1 MPAKNQPIYTHNM
14 GLTESEFLR
23 REFSLTLTEL
33 TPSIEKHINKSDIF
47 YIATANPYELKSV
60 FENCKSKSVV
70 IFFFGNETYDVPQIQ
85 WLNKYSNKIKLAF
98 IYNLPR
104 KTPFKISLRC
114 LLGAISDGGLLLWNR
129 ERNIFRNFKNGID
142 LMKRTRNLTID
153 FPHLDFPQGYS
164 RRFVTEIKLAGINIG
179 KDSILDQAPV
189 EISLKDKKIDF
200 VGQNGSWC
208 RELAIKVLA
217 KKNIGFIPT
226 YTQGWSG
233 ANQGALTTY
242 INSLIQSE
250 LTLNPPGNLTNRTH
264 RYLESLIFNSLPIM
278 PPSTLQDPHLWG
290 VWSESSYRKYF
301 SWKRQINY
309 ALKLS
314 LHDREVI
321 ISKALLKE
329 KEKVKNINKIL
340 NNIDQFIEEEISKAK

>member
-1 MPAKNQPIYTHNM
+1 M
-14 GLTESEFLR
+14 GLTESEFLK

-33 TPSIEKHINKSDIF
+33 TELVRNQMIKSDLF
-47 YIATANPYELKSV
+47 YVATANLFELKEV

-70 IFFFGNETYDVPQIQ
+70 IFFFGNETYDVPQYE
-85 WLNKYSNKIKLAF
+85 WLNKYSGKIKFAF

-104 KTPFKISLRC
+104 KTSFKITVRC
-114 LLGAISDGGLLLWNR
+114 LVGAIVDGGLLLWNK

-142 LMKRTRNLTID
+142 LMRRTRKVSLN
-153 FPHLDFPQGYS
+153 FPYSDFPQGYS
-164 RRFVTEIKLAGINIG
+164 RRFVTEIKLAGIDIG
-179 KDSILDQAPV
+179 EGSILDKAPMD
-189 EISLKDKKIDF
+189 ISLKGKKIGF

-208 RELAIKVLA
+208 RELAIRVLT
-217 KKNIGFIPT
+217 KKNIGFAPT

-233 ANQGALTTY
+233 ASQGSLTTY
-242 INSLIQSE
+242 IDSLVQSE

-290 VWSESSYRKYF
+290 VWSESSDRRYF
-301 SWKRQINY
+301 SWKLQINH

-314 LHDREVI
+314 LRDRELI
-321 ISKALLKE
+321 ILNALLKE
-329 KEKVKNINKIL
+329 KEKVQNINDIL
-340 NNIDQFIEEEISKAK
+340 NDIDQFIEKESGKAQ

>member
-14 GLTESEFLR
+14 DLTESEFLR

-33 TPSIEKHINKSDIF
+33 TELVEEQIIKSDLF
-47 YIATANPYELKSV
+47 YIATANLFELKDV
-60 FENCKSKSVV
+60 FEKCKSKSVV
-70 IFFFGNETYDVPQIQ
+70 IFFFGNETYDIPQYE
-85 WLNKYSNKIKLAF
+85 WLNKYSGKIKFAF

-104 KTPFKISLRC
+104 RTSFKITVRC
-114 LLGAISDGGLLLWNR
+114 LMGAIVDGGLLLWNK

-142 LMKRTRNLTID
+142 LMRRTRKLTID

-164 RRFVTEIKLAGINIG
+164 RRFVREIKIAGINIG
-179 KDSILDQAPV
+179 ENSILDQGP
-189 EISLKDKKIDF
+189 ISISHKIKRIDF

-226 YTQGWSG
+226 YTQGWGG
-233 ANQGALTTY
+233 ANQGVLTTY
-242 INSLIQSE
+242 IDSLIQSE

-264 RYLESLIFNSLPIM
+264 RYVESLIFNSLPIM

-290 VWSESSYRKYF
+290 VWSESRDSKYF
-301 SWKRQINY
+301 SWKKQINH

-314 LHDREVI
+314 LQDRELI
-321 ISKALLKE
+321 ILNALLKE

-340 NNIDQFIEEEISKAK
+340 NNIDQTINKR

>member
-1 MPAKNQPIYTHNM
+1 MD
-14 GLTESEFLR
+14 LTESEFLR

-33 TPSIEKHINKSDIF
+33 TELVEEQIIESDLF
-47 YIATANPYELKSV
+47 YIATANPYELKSLL
-60 FENCKSKSVV
+60 ENCKSKSAV
-70 IFFFGNETYDVPQIQ
+70 IFFFGNETYDIPKYK
-85 WLNKYSNKIKLAF
+85 WLNKYSSKIKFAF

-104 KTPFKISLRC
+104 KTPFKITLRC
-114 LLGAISDGGLLLWNR
+114 LIGALVDGGLLLWNR

-142 LMKRTRNLTID
+142 LMRRTRKLTID

-164 RRFVTEIKLAGINIG
+164 RRFVREIELAGINI
-179 KDSILDQAPV
+179 DENSILDQAPIDV
-189 EISLKDKKIDF
+189 SHKSKKIDF
-200 VGQNGSWC
+200 VGQSGSWC

-217 KKNIGFIPT
+217 KKNVGFIPT

-242 INSLIQSE
+242 IDSLIQSE

-290 VWSESSYRKYF
+290 VWSEIRDRKYF
-301 SWKRQINY
+301 SWKRQIKH

-314 LHDREVI
+314 LHERELI
-321 ISKALLKE
+321 ISNALLKE
-329 KEKVKNINKIL
+329 KEKVNDVNKML
-340 NNIDQFIEEEISKAK
+340 SNIDNITK

>member
-1 MPAKNQPIYTHNM
+1 MD
-14 GLTESEFLR
+14 LTESEFLR
-23 REFSLTLTEL
+23 REFSLALTEL
-33 TPSIEKHINKSDIF
+33 TELVEEQIIKSNLF
-47 YIATANPYELKSV
+47 YIATANPHELKSLL
-60 FENCKSKSVV
+60 ENCKSKSAV
-70 IFFFGNETYDVPQIQ
+70 IFFFGNETYDIPKYK
-85 WLNKYSNKIKLAF
+85 WLNKYSSKIKFAF

-104 KTPFKISLRC
+104 KTPFKITLRC
-114 LLGAISDGGLLLWNR
+114 LIGALVDGGLLLWNR

-142 LMKRTRNLTID
+142 LMRRTRKLTID

-164 RRFVTEIKLAGINIG
+164 RRFVREIELAGINI
-179 KDSILDQAPV
+179 DENSILDQAPIDV
-189 EISLKDKKIDF
+189 SHKSKKIDF
-200 VGQNGSWC
+200 VGQSGSWC

-217 KKNIGFIPT
+217 KKNVGFIPT

-242 INSLIQSE
+242 IDSLIQSE

-290 VWSESSYRKYF
+290 VWSEIRDRKYF
-301 SWKRQINY
+301 SWKRQIKH

-314 LHDREVI
+314 LHDRELI
-321 ISKALLKE
+321 ISNALLKE
-329 KEKVKNINKIL
+329 KEKVNDVNKML
-340 NNIDQFIEEEISKAK
+340 SNIDNITK